1 MRVAVLFSG
10 GKDSTFATFVSLNQ
24 GWDVKYLVTML
35 PAREDSW
42 MFHHPC
48 VELTKLQAE
57 AMGIKHITRTTSG
70 EKEKELEDLI
80 AALKGISGDVDAV
93 VSGAVASRY
102 QKDRVD
108 AVCKEL
114 GLRSIAPLWGKDQL
128 KLLQDEVDAGFEII
142 ITAVAAEGFDESW
155 LGRKIDYDA
164 IKDLEQLNKKF
175 GVNPVGEGGEYES
188 IVLSG
193 PFFKQRI
200 QISGIKKIWDEKTG
214 SGYIICENAKLI
226 PKRLADR
233 AYKKD
238 NSTP

>member
-10 GKDSTFATFVSLNQ
+10 GKDSTFATYAMLSQN
-24 GWDVKYLVTML
+24 WAVKYLVTML
-35 PAREDSW
+35 PARDDSW

-48 VELTKLQAE
+48 TELTKLQAE
-57 AMGIKHITRTTSG
+57 AIGIKHITRTTSG
-70 EKEKELEDLI
+70 EKERELEDLI
-80 AALKGISGDVDAV
+80 EVLKEVRDEVDAV

-108 AVCKEL
+108 TVCKEL

-155 LGRKIDYDA
+155 LGRKIDNEA

-193 PFFKQRI
+193 PIFKKKI
-200 QISGIKKIWDEKTG
+200 QIDGIKKVWDEKTG
-214 SGYIICENAKLI
+214 SGYIICEKAKLI
-226 PKRLADR
+226 DKWVTDES
-233 AYKKD
+233 D
-238 NSTP
+238 

>member
-1 MRVAVLFSG
+1 MHVAVLFSG
-10 GKDSTFATFVSLNQ
+10 GKDSMFSAFICIRQ

-48 VELTKLQAE
+48 VELTRLQAE
-57 AMGIKHITRTTSG
+57 SMGIEHVTRTTSG

-80 AALKGISGDVDAV
+80 AALKEVSGEVDAV
-93 VSGAVASRY
+93 VSGAVTSRY

-155 LGRKIDYDA
+155 LGRKIDEKCIVDLKELNRKYD
-164 IKDLEQLNKKF
+164 INLIF
-175 GVNPVGEGGEYES
+175 EGGEAES
-188 IVLSG
+188 FVLDC
-193 PFFKQRI
+193 PVFKKRI
-200 QISGIKKIWDEKTG
+200 EIDSIKKIWDEKTG
-214 SGYIICENAKLI
+214 SGYIICEGAKLVD
-226 PKRLADR
+226 K
-233 AYKKD
+233 
-238 NSTP
+238 